1 MEELIR
7 FLTEYTELFEQMEQK
22 QVEKLGLLVT
32 KELEKVEESIMM
44 QQAMDKQLEN
54 MERRRQELFTRLGL
68 DGKTLKEVARLG
80 SESEER
86 KLTDLYRRLDGAIAN
101 IQYYNEKAESLAKIE
116 LEKMGL
122 DSRMAGNPTGI
133 YGRNVGSKGQR
144 LEKKV

>member
-101 IQYYNEKAESLAKIE
+101 IQYDNEKAESLAKIE

>member
-1 MEELIR
+1 MEELIH

-54 MERRRQELFTRLGL
+54 MEHRRQELFKSLGL
-68 DGKTLKEVARLG
+68 EGKTLKEIAALG

-122 DSRMAGNPTGI
+122 DSRMIGNPTGI
-133 YGRNVGSKGQR
+133 YGRNVGAKGQR
-144 LEKKV
+144 LERKV